1 MFDINVKML
10 YFFVKEAIPLL
21 TASKE
26 VGSIVVMTSCVAYTQ
41 ENLLGLYSPA
51 KLAVVGVVK
60 CLAKELYR
68 FKINVNAVAPGIVKT
83 RFSRKVWKGR
93 EKLACKRFKVYR
105 LAEVEDVSGVIAFLA
120 SHQAE
125 YINGETIM
133 ITGVC
138 STKL

>member
-10 YFFVKEAIPLL
+10 YFFVKEALPLL

-26 VGSIVVMTSCVAYTQ
+26 VGSIVVMTSCIAYTQ

-51 KLAVVGVVK
+51 KIAVVGMIK
-60 CLAKELYR
+60 CLSKELYR
-68 FKINVNAVAPGIVKT
+68 YKINVNGVAPGIVKT
-83 RFSRKVWKGR
+83 RFSRKVWTGR
-93 EKLACKRFKVYR
+93 EKLACKRFKVHR

-120 SHQAE
+120 SKDAE
-125 YINGETIM
+125 YVNGETIM